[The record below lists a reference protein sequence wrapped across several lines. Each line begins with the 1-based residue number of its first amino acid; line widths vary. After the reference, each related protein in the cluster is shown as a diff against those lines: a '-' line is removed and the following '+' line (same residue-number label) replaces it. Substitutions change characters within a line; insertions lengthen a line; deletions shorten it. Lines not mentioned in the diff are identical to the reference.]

1 MKKVLTAIAILTL
14 LTLILPAALLPL
26 SASDGEANPAPEE
39 EETATEAGAVVSSKA
54 LAAALAIGLACVA
67 GALSMGMAIG
77 KAVDGI
83 SRQPA
88 ADGKI
93 RSSLM
98 LGLVFIETVI
108 IYALITVILIIFV
121 L

>member
-1 MKKVLTAIAILTL
+1 MKKILTLFTVIAILSLIFSAFTLSVVAADAENTPAAETEASEASTSGNKAIAAAIAIG
-14 LTLILPAALLPL
+14 IACA
-26 SASDGEANPAPEE
+26 
-39 EETATEAGAVVSSKA
+39 AGAF
-54 LAAALAIGLACVA
+54 
-67 GALSMGMAIG
+67 SMGWAIS

-83 SRQPA
+83 ARQPS

-93 RSSLM
+93 RTSLM
-98 LGLVFIETVI
+98 LGLVFVETVI

>member
-1 MKKVLTAIAILTL
+1 MRKLFTLIAVITMLTL
-14 LTLILPAALLPL
+14 VFSAFVLPTAAAGAENTTDAATEV
-26 SASDGEANPAPEE
+26 SEAN
-39 EETATEAGAVVSSKA
+39 TTGDKA
-54 LAAALAIGLACVA
+54 MAAAVAIGLACAA
-67 GALSMGMAIG
+67 GAISMGWALS

-93 RSSLM
+93 RTSLM